1 MAATAAYGLLRWGE
15 LAALTLA
22 QVDQVARVVTV
33 DRKVVEVAGH
43 LYLEAPKNREFPPD
57 DLSSPHAW
65 RLPVRRA
72 ACCPDRGHP
81 RRAGGRHQS
90 ARAGLP
96 SPGGKHWRS
105 SKRATAWTRRCT
117 TARWSPLR
125 VISEWRRSGATASEA
140 ATGRPARARSVSRV
154 EQGARGAGSRAAVTA
169 EGTRGLPRQ
178 HVQTPRPRPGRHG
191 RAGSSPGRAWR
202 RHRRVTGDLAASQ
215 QVGLSVPEQGQ
226 VCGLARPWPACIRR
240 PAPAPAR
247 PPQLR
252 ASRRQGRGRRAV
264 DQEPGRNGSIQDRDV
279 QSLSGRPV
287 LALRRDQ
294 HSPGGW
300 HERLH
305 RCLVRGRCRRS
316 AAHMCSERLAR
327 RAPPQP
333 SFREY
338 RQEWTCCPGVASI
351 LPARARHTPSPL
363 HNREDPRLSEPPRNL
378 SPMQRN

>member
-33 DRKVVEVAGH
+33 DRKVVETAGH

-105 SKRATAWTRRCT
+105 SKRATAWTRRYT

-125 VISEWRRSGATASEA
+125 MISEWRRS
-140 ATGRPARARSVSRV
+140 RRHCI
-154 EQGARGAGSRAAVTA
+154 RGSHRAAQRGPDQCPGSSKVPGGPDP
-169 EGTRGLPRQ
+169 ERQSQRKGLGGLPRQ
-178 HVQTPRPRPGRHG
+178 HVQTPRPRPRRHG

-226 VCGLARPWPACIRR
+226 VCGLARPWPACMRR

-305 RCLVRGRCRRS
+305 RCLVRGALSKISSPSVLRAAS
-316 AAHMCSERLAR
+316 AACTAATVFS
-327 RAPPQP
+327 
-333 SFREY
+333 
-338 RQEWTCCPGVASI
+338 
-351 LPARARHTPSPL
+351 
-363 HNREDPRLSEPPRNL
+363 
-378 SPMQRN
+378 